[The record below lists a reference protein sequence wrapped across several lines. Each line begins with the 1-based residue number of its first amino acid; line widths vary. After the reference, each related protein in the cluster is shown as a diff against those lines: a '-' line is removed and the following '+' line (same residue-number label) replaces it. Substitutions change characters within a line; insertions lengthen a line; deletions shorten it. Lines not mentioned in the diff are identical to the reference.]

1 MRVKFH
7 FNCNLIWFS
16 KDGKGCHEEI
26 IPCGCE
32 IETSSASR
40 EPYSPRNAIDFIS
53 KYRLE
58 SVDGNY
64 YANVF
69 EQEGESIELITS

>member
-7 FNCNLIWFS
+7 FKCNLIWFS
-16 KDGKGCHEEI
+16 KDGKECREETV
-26 IPCGCE
+26 PCGCE

-40 EPYSPRNAIDFIS
+40 EPYSPRNAVDFTS

-58 SVDGNY
+58 SVDGGY
-64 YANVF
+64 YTNVF
-69 EQEGESIELITS
+69 ERSEEKIELLS

>member
-7 FNCNLIWFS
+7 FKCNLIWFA
-16 KDGKGCHEEI
+16 KEGQEFREETV
-26 IPCGCE
+26 PCGCE
-32 IETSSASR
+32 VEASSASR
-40 EPYSPRNAIDFIS
+40 EPYSPRNAIDFTS

-58 SVDGNY
+58 SVDGSY

-69 EQEGESIELITS
+69 EREGESIELITP